1 MSSTV
6 CKFLVKT
13 LLKGEVKEGET
24 VITPASYKTRE
35 WDLLKEGVSI
45 ASFRYVFSR
54 VPDDSGKVYERANSD
69 AFKKA
74 LSLRA
79 GFLVLPNTTASIEY
93 EYIKD
98 ESTAGKGDG
107 INIPLATLSLDSI
120 KDGFTC
126 ANEMH
131 ALKIKSDALKSA
143 FLVKHAECNFKDVET
158 DTTATTTTDVPDEL
172 KKALADELA
181 ELQKEIEE
189 SSATSKK

>member
-6 CKFLVKT
+6 CKLSVKT
-13 LLKGEVKEGET
+13 LLKGEVKEGE
-24 VITPASYKTRE
+24 VITPASFKTRE

-45 ASFRYVFSR
+45 ASFRYVFTR
-54 VPDDSGKVYERANSD
+54 VPDDSGKVYERANSE

-74 LSLRA
+74 LSLRS
-79 GFLVLPNTTASIEY
+79 GFLSIPNTSASIEY

-98 ESTAGKGDG
+98 ESATGKGDG

-131 ALKIKSDALKSA
+131 ALKIKIDALKSA

-158 DTTATTTTDVPDEL
+158 DTTTTTTTTTVPDEL
-172 KKALADELA
+172 EKALADELA

-189 SSATSKK
+189 ASATGKK

>member
-6 CKFLVKT
+6 LKLSVKT
-13 LLKGEVKEGET
+13 LLKGEVKEGD

-35 WDLLKEGVSI
+35 WDLIKEGVSI
-45 ASFRYVFSR
+45 ASFRYVFTR

-79 GFLVLPNTTASIEY
+79 GFLALPNTTASIEY

-98 ESTAGKGDG
+98 ETAGKGDG

-131 ALKIKSDALKSA
+131 ALKIKIDALKSA
-143 FLVKHAECNFKDVET
+143 FLVKHAECNFKDVT
-158 DTTATTTTDVPDEL
+158 DTTTTTTTTTVPDEL
-172 KKALADELA
+172 EKALADELA

-189 SSATSKK
+189 SSATGKE

>member
-1 MSSTV
+1 MSSTI
-6 CKFLVKT
+6 CKLSVKT
-13 LLKGEVKEGET
+13 LLKGEVKEGD

-45 ASFRYVFSR
+45 ASFRYVFTR
-54 VPDDSGKVYERANSD
+54 IPDDSGKVYERANSE

-74 LSLRA
+74 LSLRS
-79 GFLVLPNTTASIEY
+79 GFLSIPNTSASIEY

-98 ESTAGKGDG
+98 ETAGKGDG

-131 ALKIKSDALKSA
+131 ALKIKIDALKSA

-158 DTTATTTTDVPDEL
+158 DTTTTATTVPDEL
-172 KKALADELA
+172 SKALADELA
-181 ELQKEIEE
+181 ELQKEIDEA
-189 SSATSKK
+189 SATDKK